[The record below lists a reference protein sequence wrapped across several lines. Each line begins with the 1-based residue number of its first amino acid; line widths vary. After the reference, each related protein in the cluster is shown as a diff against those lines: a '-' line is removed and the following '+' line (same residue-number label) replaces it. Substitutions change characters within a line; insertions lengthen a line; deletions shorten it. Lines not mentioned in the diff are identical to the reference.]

1 MGWVHIISRF
11 PVNLTQQGKAQ
22 LASWLAR
29 CTIAMSGLALLES
42 ERQSVGQAPGQLLCE
57 PGPPLDGMR
66 DRFAPLL

>member
-11 PVNLTQQGKAQ
+11 PVHLTQRGKAQ